1 MKHFF
6 DEMPAEIEDAA
17 RVDGCS
23 RIQAL
28 WHVVLPLVRPGLA
41 ATSILAAISAWN
53 EFLFALLLTTGS
65 GSRTWPVGLQLMVGE
80 FQLPVGQLT
89 AGGVLTLTPV
99 VVAYL
104 LVGRTLVK
112 GLMAGG
118 LKG

>member
-1 MKHFF
+1 
-6 DEMPAEIEDAA
+6 
-17 RVDGCS
+17 
-23 RIQAL
+23 
-28 WHVVLPLVRPGLA
+28 
-41 ATSILAAISAWN
+41 
-53 EFLFALLLTTGS
+53 
-65 GSRTWPVGLQLMVGE
+65 MVGE
-80 FQLPVGQLT
+80 FQLPFGQLT